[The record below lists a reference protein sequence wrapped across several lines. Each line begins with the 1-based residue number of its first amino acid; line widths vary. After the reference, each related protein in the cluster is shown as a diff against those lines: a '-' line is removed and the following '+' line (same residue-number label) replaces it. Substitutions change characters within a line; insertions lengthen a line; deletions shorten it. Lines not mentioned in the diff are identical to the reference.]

1 MLKDNLIERSR
12 EVKRVLWITLLL
24 NLLVCGLKLGYG
36 YASHTLSMV
45 ADGYHSLLDSTSN
58 IVGLVALVFAT
69 KPADSGHPYGHRKV
83 EALGAMFISAML
95 FWACYEIASSAW
107 ERIHD
112 HQRPEVTV
120 YSFLIMVGT
129 MAINAWVSRY
139 EHRRGHELHSQILTA
154 DSAHTR
160 SDVLASFSVIVA
172 LVGTK
177 FKIPYIDTAAAGL
190 ISVFVGYSG
199 YKIVLESL
207 NTLMDSAQL
216 DPREVIKIAM
226 QVEGIEK
233 CHSIR
238 TRGNPAAIYM
248 DLNIHVDPQ
257 LTTQAAHRLTHE
269 VIAKIKREIPEVV
282 DVVVHTEPSSPH
294 ED

>member
-1 MLKDNLIERSR
+1 MLKDSLIERSR
-12 EVKRVLWITLLL
+12 EVKRVLWVTLFL

-36 YASHTLSMV
+36 YSSHSLSMV

-58 IVGLVALVFAT
+58 IVGLIALFFAA

-95 FWACYEIASSAW
+95 FWACYEIVSSAVQ
-107 ERIHD
+107 RVHT
-112 HQRPEVTV
+112 HQTPEVTV

-129 MAINAWVSRY
+129 MGVNAWVSKY

-160 SDVLASFSVIVA
+160 SDVYASLSVIAA
-172 LVGTK
+172 LIGVK
-177 FKIPYIDTAAAGL
+177 FHIPWVDLGAAGL
-190 ISVFVGYSG
+190 IAVFVGYSG

-207 NTLMDSAQL
+207 DTLMDSAQL
-216 DPREVIKIAM
+216 DAREVLDIVMK
-226 QVEGIEK
+226 VPGVEK

-248 DLNIHVDPQ
+248 DLNIHVAPH
-257 LTTQAAHRLTHE
+257 LSTQESHAITHQ
-269 VIAKIKREIPEVV
+269 VIAKIKEEIPEVI

>member
-1 MLKDNLIERSR
+1 MLKDDLIERSR

-36 YASHTLSMV
+36 YATHTLSMV
-45 ADGYHSLLDSTSN
+45 ADGYHSLLDSSSN
-58 IVGLVALVFAT
+58 IVGLVALFFAS
-69 KPADSGHPYGHRKV
+69 KPADRGHPYGHRKV

-107 ERIHD
+107 ARLHD
-112 HQRPEVTV
+112 HQNPEVTV

-129 MAINAWVSRY
+129 MAVNAWVSRY
-139 EHRRGHELHSQILTA
+139 EHRRGHELHSQLLTA
-154 DSAHTR
+154 DSAHTQ
-160 SDVLASFSVIVA
+160 SDVLASLAVLVA
-172 LVGTK
+172 LIGIK
-177 FKIPYIDTAAAGL
+177 FKIPYVDIGAAGL
-190 ISVFVGYSG
+190 IAVFVGYSG

-207 NTLMDSAQL
+207 NTLLDSAQL
-216 DPREVIKIAM
+216 DPRAVAQIVM
-226 QVEGIEK
+226 QVPGIEK

-238 TRGNPAAIYM
+238 SRGNATAIYM

-257 LTTQAAHRLTHE
+257 LSTQEAHRLTHR
-269 VIAKIKREIPEVV
+269 VIAKIKEEIPEVL

-294 ED
+294 EE